1 MASSVIKKMILYF
14 DGDIKRI
21 NHALKVY
28 AFAKSIGE
36 LEDVSGEKLQILELA
51 SILHDIGIKE
61 SEKKYSSSAGKYQ
74 QIEGPP
80 VARDLLQEFNIGQHF
95 IDRVCYLIGN
105 HHTYTR
111 IDDID
116 FQILVEADFL
126 VNIFEDDL
134 GKEQVNSIKQKY
146 FKTKAGLSYLDSMY
160 SSLSNLSFVT
170 GQSRYP

>member
-1 MASSVIKKMILYF
+1 MATMPSSAIMKMILYF
-14 DGDIKRI
+14 EADVKRI

-28 AFAKSIGE
+28 TFAKSMAE
-36 LEDVSGEKLQILELA
+36 LEEVTEEKLQIIELA

-61 SEKKYSSSAGKYQ
+61 SEKKYSSASGKYQ

-80 VARDLLQEFNIGQHF
+80 VAEDLLSDFNIDRQI
-95 IDRVCYLIGN
+95 IDRICYLIGN

-126 VNIFEDDL
+126 VNIFEDNL
-134 GKEQVNSIKQKY
+134 SPEQISIIKHKY
-146 FKTKAGLSYLDSMY
+146 FKTPTGLAYLDSMFNEVKE
-160 SSLSNLSFVT
+160 L
-170 GQSRYP
+170 

>member
-1 MASSVIKKMILYF
+1 MTSSVIKKMILYF
-14 DGDIKRI
+14 EGDIKRI

-28 AFAKSIGE
+28 AFTKSIGE
-36 LEDVSGEKLQILELA
+36 LEGVSGEKLQILELA

-61 SEKKYSSSAGKYQ
+61 SEKKYSSSAAKYQ

-80 VARDLLQEFNIGQHF
+80 VARDFLQEFNISQHF
-95 IDRVCYLIGN
+95 IDRVCFLIGN

-126 VNIFEDDL
+126 VNIFEDNL
-134 GKEQVNSIKQKY
+134 GKEQVTSIKQNY
-146 FKTKAGLSYLDSMY
+146 FKTKTGLSYLDSMY
-160 SSLSNLSFVT
+160 S
-170 GQSRYP
+170 

>member
-1 MASSVIKKMILYF
+1 MATIASNVIKKMILYF
-14 DGDIKRI
+14 DGDLKRI

-36 LEDVSGEKLQILELA
+36 LEGVSGEKLQILVLA

-61 SEKKYSSSAGKYQ
+61 SEMKYSSSAGKYQ

-80 VARDLLQEFNIGQHF
+80 VARDLLQEFPLSQEF

-105 HHTYTR
+105 HHIYTK

-126 VNIFEDDL
+126 VNIFEDEL
-134 GKEQVNSIKQKY
+134 VKEQVNSIKQKY
-146 FKTKAGLSYLDSMY
+146 FKTGTGLSYLTSMY
-160 SSLSNLSFVT
+160 
-170 GQSRYP
+170 GQ